1 MRPTYVASLTSSE
14 EPKKGFFQR
23 IIESFSAVNDEPAAK
38 SKPTADPTPV
48 PVIYGKMTWPNE
60 SARVVGT
67 ISTWRG
73 VPLTPTQYYYQ
84 PAPDWWQPKNRNPLL
99 PSVRNDGDKVLGE
112 FEIEEWND
120 MQESERLAAID
131 EWQKKIG
138 LASLGITLSP
148 ADIAAERELQ
158 REETARKVRELEA
171 QMEAHKKK
179 LVEEINK
186 AEELEKHYGSNEI
199 FGAF

>member
-1 MRPTYVASLTSSE
+1 MRPTYVASLTSLE
-14 EPKKGFFQR
+14 KPKKGFLQR
-23 IIESFSAVNDEPAAK
+23 IIESFSAVSHEPAE

-48 PVIYGKMTWPNE
+48 PMIYGKMIWPNE

-73 VPLTPTQYYYQ
+73 TPLTPTQYYYQ
-84 PAPDWWQPKNRNPLL
+84 PAPDWWQPKSRHHLL

-138 LASLGITLSP
+138 LASHGITMSP
-148 ADIAAERELQ
+148 ADVAEERELQ
-158 REETARKVRELEA
+158 RKEAKLKAMELA
-171 QMEAHKKK
+171 FQMENHKRK
-179 LVEEINK
+179 LEKELAE
-186 AEELEKHYGSNEI
+186 AEEREQHYQQNEI